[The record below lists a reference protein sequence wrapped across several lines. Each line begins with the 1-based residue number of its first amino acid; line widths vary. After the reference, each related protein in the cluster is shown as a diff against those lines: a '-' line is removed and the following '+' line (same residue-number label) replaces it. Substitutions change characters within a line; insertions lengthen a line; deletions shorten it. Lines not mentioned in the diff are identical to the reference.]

1 MADQFIFSIVAMLSL
16 SLVGMLLCMGRSS
29 VAQWG
34 RQISMAACFV
44 TLVIYMRASD
54 LVNDHDV
61 MVIGVLGWLVTGL
74 YVWLQ
79 LFRPR
84 FLRDIPIGFVTL
96 LHVGL
101 YQALVSSVIDRP
113 RDMLFPEDWSWRL
126 ANAYVPLMLMLMLVT
141 VRLVHRWMPEIL
153 LEAQRSTKRKSG
165 LQSWIEDRLSRL
177 DQKK

>member
-1 MADQFIFSIVAMLSL
+1 MSDQFIFSIVAMLCV

-44 TLVIYMRASD
+44 TLVIYMRASERM
-54 LVNDHDV
+54 NDHDV
-61 MVIGVLGWLVTGL
+61 MVIDVLGWLVTGL

-84 FLRDIPIGFVTL
+84 FLRDIPIGFVAL

-101 YQALVSSVIDRP
+101 YQGLVSSVIDRP
-113 RDMLFPEDWSWRL
+113 RDMLSSEDWSWRL
-126 ANAYVPLMLMLMLVT
+126 ANAYVPLMLMLVT

-165 LQSWIEDRLSRL
+165 LQSWIEDRFSRDGRRL
-177 DQKK
+177 

>member
-1 MADQFIFSIVAMLSL
+1 MSDLFVFDMVAMLCV
-16 SLVGMLLCMGRSS
+16 SLVGMLLSMGSRRVPGWVS
-29 VAQWG
+29 
-34 RQISMAACFV
+34 QISMAACFV

-54 LVNDHDV
+54 LVNDHDA
-61 MVIGVLGWLVTGL
+61 MVIRVLGWCVTGL

-84 FLRDIPIGFVTL
+84 FLSDIPIGFVTL

-113 RDMLFPEDWSWRL
+113 RDMLSSEDWSWRL
-126 ANAYVPLMLMLMLVT
+126 ANAYVPMMLMLVT
-141 VRLVHRWMPEIL
+141 MRLAHRWLPEIL
-153 LEAQRSTKRKSG
+153 KAQKSTRPKPG
-165 LQSWIEDRLSRL
+165 LQSWIADRLSRL